1 MLVAGGA
8 GAAGDG
14 AAGDCTRRPRLL
26 PLRPSV
32 RTLSSHPPCASFW
45 LAQRPINEDLGGRA
59 DAQLSGLY
67 EGENESR
74 LWCGHC
80 SALLSV
86 TLRPAL
92 VHEGSDVLGY
102 LDTINC
108 RAVDCTVRKR
118 RSWRNLGAT

>member
-1 MLVAGGA
+1 MELV
-8 GAAGDG
+8 
-14 AAGDCTRRPRLL
+14 RLATVQPETVHVAL
-26 PLRPSV
+26 ACCRCDQAYAPS
-32 RTLSSHPPCASFW
+32 
-45 LAQRPINEDLGGRA
+45 RPIPLGILLACTEANEDLGGRA

-102 LDTINC
+102 LDTTNC
-108 RAVDCTVRKR
+108 RAVDCTVRKC
-118 RSWRNLGAT
+118 RSWRNLCAAWPA

>member
-1 MLVAGGA
+1 MRTW
-8 GAAGDG
+8 GD
-14 AAGDCTRRPRLL
+14 
-26 PLRPSV
+26 
-32 RTLSSHPPCASFW
+32 
-45 LAQRPINEDLGGRA
+45 RA

-102 LDTINC
+102 LDTVNC
-108 RAVDCTVRKR
+108 RAVDCTVRKQMPMLAKPL
-118 RSWRNLGAT
+118 RNLTCLKLTL

>member
-1 MLVAGGA
+1 MELV
-8 GAAGDG
+8 
-14 AAGDCTRRPRLL
+14 RLATVQPETVHVAL
-26 PLRPSV
+26 ACCRCDQAYAP
-32 RTLSSHPPCASFW
+32 SHPPCASVW
-45 LAQRPINEDLGGRA
+45 LAQRPTRVLGGRA

-92 VHEGSDVLGY
+92 VHDGSDVLGY

-108 RAVDCTVRKR
+108 RAVDCTVRKPKLAKPL
-118 RSWRNLGAT
+118 RNVA